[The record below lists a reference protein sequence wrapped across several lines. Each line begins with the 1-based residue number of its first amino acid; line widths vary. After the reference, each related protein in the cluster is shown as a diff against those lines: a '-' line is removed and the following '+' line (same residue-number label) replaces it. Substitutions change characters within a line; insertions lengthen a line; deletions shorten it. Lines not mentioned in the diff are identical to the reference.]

1 MTTAKGPWFHDPGPL
16 SFRSPSGNWE
26 RGNMT
31 TETGNP
37 NPAEMTDDELEA
49 AQRAADGEAAGTDPA
64 VGADP
69 AADPDATS
77 TAAADPAATTA
88 AADPSADPA
97 APGAGGEAQPDTQTD
112 KVIGVSSKDGT
123 RILPYA
129 ALQAER
135 RSARTANARAETLEE
150 ELEAAKQLIA
160 DLKAGKTPE
169 SGEVTEADVVQME
182 EDFPEQ
188 GKKMRALFEANKA
201 LETSRPAPAKR
212 EVETDDPVQDAI
224 DQVPLLVEWQHGD
237 AEKFERAQDLD
248 RALVNS
254 PKWRDKPAVD
264 RFEHVAKLVAEEFDI
279 PYPEPKTSTTPKTTP
294 SAEAKVTAANA
305 PRAAPNTLS
314 DFKGGAVPD
323 HGTADFGK
331 MAPTQMLNRFLGMTD
346 EEMDA
351 QLAKL
356 G

>member
-31 TETGNP
+31 IDTGNP
-37 NPAEMTDDELEA
+37 NPGEMTDDELEA
-49 AQRAADGEAAGTDPA
+49 AQRVADGEAAGTDPT
-64 VGADP
+64 VGDAATDP
-69 AADPDATS
+69 AATSAT
-77 TAAADPAATTA
+77 AADPAAAA

-97 APGAGGEAQPDTQTD
+97 AQGAGGDAADPQPE
-112 KVIGVSSKDGT
+112 KVMGVSSKDGT

-135 RSARTANARAETLEE
+135 RSARTATARADTLAE

-169 SGEVTEADVVQME
+169 SGEVTEADVIQME

-212 EVETDDPVQDAI
+212 EVETDDPVQEAI

-254 PKWRDKPAVD
+254 PKWRDKPAVE
-264 RFEHVAKLVAEEFDI
+264 RFEHVAKLVADEFDI
-279 PYPEPKTSTTPKTTP
+279 PYPKPTASKDPKPTP
-294 SAEAKVTAANA
+294 SAADPKAAAAAA

-331 MAPTQMLNRFLGMTD
+331 MAPTQMLNRFLDMSD